1 MSVMARYITRL
12 SELHDQLSEA
22 EAQYQAAIAK
32 VAAIQQSAGVGQ
44 LMYVPAGG
52 SPIQLTVPPEA
63 YKALLDDMTRASV
76 NSGVSRMAALW
87 AAVGS
92 LSAEVAA
99 YIANAEAKAG
109 VVVANPPSQHV
120 VTSEGFAA
128 MCDNTAVNIPAVT
141 GAGAPPATPP
151 EITVPLP
158 PRVRRIP
165 GG

>member
-52 SPIQLTVPPEA
+52 SPIQLSVPPEA
-63 YKALLDDMTRASV
+63 YKSLLDDMTRASV
-76 NSGVSRMAALW
+76 NSAVSHMAALW
-87 AAVGS
+87 VAVGS
-92 LSAEVAA
+92 LTTEVAE
-99 YIANAEAKAG
+99 YIANAEARAG
-109 VVVANPPSQHV
+109 VAAASQPTQTAI
-120 VTSEGFAA
+120 TSEGFAA
-128 MCDNTAVNIPAVT
+128 MCDNTAVSVPAIV
-141 GAGAPPATPP
+141 GTPP
-151 EITVPLP
+151 EVTIPLP

>member
-1 MSVMARYITRL
+1 MSVMVRYITRL
-12 SELHDQLSEA
+12 SELHDQLSAA
-22 EAQYQAAIAK
+22 ETQYQAALAK

-52 SPIQLTVPPEA
+52 SPIQLAVPPEA
-63 YKALLDDMTRASV
+63 YKSLLDDMTRASV
-76 NSGVSRMAALW
+76 NSAVAHMAALW

-99 YIANAEAKAG
+99 YIANAEEKAG
-109 VVVANPPSQHV
+109 VAATHQPTQPT

-128 MCDNTAVNIPAVT
+128 MCDNTAVNIPAVV
-141 GAGAPPATPP
+141 GTPP
-151 EITVPLP
+151 EVTVPLP